1 MRGTFQ
7 LIPEDYRQGCLA
19 WRNLK
24 AWRRWLLRCSYFLM
38 SLTIPVAVL
47 LADTRPDPQTLKI
60 SAAIFALAA
69 LCFTYKW
76 AAPRF
81 SARRQL
87 ANLSAQSPITIE
99 ASDAG
104 LALHSAYTESKVS
117 WSAFVACLIET
128 VNSRLSDTFAAI
140 LRRSI

>member
-1 MRGTFQ
+1 MVRGTFQ
-7 LIPEDYRQGCLA
+7 LIPEDYQQGCLA

-81 SARRQL
+81 SARRQFR

-104 LALHSAYTESKVS
+104 LALHSAYAESKVS
-117 WSAFVACLIET
+117 WSAYVAWAEAKSVL
-128 VNSRLSDTFAAI
+128 
-140 LRRSI
+140 